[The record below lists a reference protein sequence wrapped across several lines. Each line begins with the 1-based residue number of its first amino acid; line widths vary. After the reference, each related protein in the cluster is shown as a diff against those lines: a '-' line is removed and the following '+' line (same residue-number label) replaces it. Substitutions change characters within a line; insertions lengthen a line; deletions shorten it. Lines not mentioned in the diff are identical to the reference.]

1 MFKNGSMKI
10 IKSLGNR
17 LNWKCQMCGKFSQK
31 GNTYEWN
38 SPAFWL
44 TDADP
49 LIVCIKCARRE
60 IGSKNKKGWDK
71 IHENS

>member
-1 MFKNGSMKI
+1 
-10 IKSLGNR
+10 
-17 LNWKCQMCGKFSQK
+17 MCGKSVLR
-31 GNTYEWN
+31 GIAYEWN

-44 TDADP
+44 TNADP
-49 LIVCIKCARRE
+49 LIVCVKCARRE

>member
-1 MFKNGSMKI
+1 
-10 IKSLGNR
+10 
-17 LNWKCQMCGKFSQK
+17 MCGKSVLR
-31 GNTYEWN
+31 GIAYEWN

-44 TDADP
+44 TNADP
-49 LIVCIKCARRE
+49 LIVCAKCARRE